1 MALEAKLNGLVPQLE
16 QGQGN
21 LGRKTV
27 RTLLALSGVACHLCG
42 MRLPESREGCRE
54 ASRVLLVVVSRVY
67 DCRRGVC
74 KLLTYEEL

>member
-42 MRLPESREGCRE
+42 MRMPESPP
-54 ASRVLLVVVSRVY
+54 
-67 DCRRGVC
+67 RRARGAVRH
-74 KLLTYEEL
+74 LW